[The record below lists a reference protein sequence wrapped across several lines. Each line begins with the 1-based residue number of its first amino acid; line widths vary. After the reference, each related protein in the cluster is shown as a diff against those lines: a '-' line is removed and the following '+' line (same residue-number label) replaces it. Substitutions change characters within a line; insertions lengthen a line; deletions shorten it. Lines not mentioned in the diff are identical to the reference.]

1 MFEKGFDLLR
11 KGLWIWSGIIVTK
24 AIVEEIAIC
33 KQRKAIAKLPK
44 YFKYVGKYT
53 DGGFTPGRIYEC
65 LNPTNV
71 NAEAN
76 FIDDDGEINGYC
88 GFNDEVF
95 VPSTKEAFLAQK

>member
-24 AIVEEIAIC
+24 AIIEEIAIH

-65 LNPTNV
+65 LNPANV

-95 VPSTKEAFLAQK
+95 TPSTKEAFLAQ

>member
-24 AIVEEIAIC
+24 AIIEEIAIH

-53 DGGFTPGRIYEC
+53 DGGFTPGRIYKC

-95 VPSTKEAFLAQK
+95 TPSTKEAFLAQ